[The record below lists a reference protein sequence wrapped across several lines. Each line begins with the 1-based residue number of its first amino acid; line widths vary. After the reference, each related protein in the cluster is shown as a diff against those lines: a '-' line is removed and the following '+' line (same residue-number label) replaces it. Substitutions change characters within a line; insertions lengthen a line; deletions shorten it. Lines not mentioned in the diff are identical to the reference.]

1 MPTISKGSNTAWM
14 LRQGGDAFGVMHH
27 FYVMDDEDLS
37 SEAEVAAFLIAT
49 ESKDLDL
56 AKYILDAWM
65 AILIENAVPYDGE
78 EPEIESA
85 IASAL
90 STLPYSFQYPLPTTE
105 LIKIHRECN
114 QYDNVGVLYDFI
126 DDIRSERPS
135 LSKRIKDSLNQ
146 QFCRAR
152 YGGQYNTRRGNKE
165 LWFRISSTGYNW
177 INDIYIWTADHY
189 RGLGAQTITICR
201 DYESDY
207 GDSEDNEE
215 YFYTARD
222 GAVYRNMP
230 IIEFLAEE
238 HDTRPVFDSR
248 DLGYAPNPYDLFNE
262 GYTRE
267 ECDTILGSKFLDLEA
282 ATDDMV
288 IKEKEVRCV
297 SEVRANLIQQYPT
310 RTQIRLNNMCNKI
323 KEMFPEFTNVDI
335 IEINPREN
343 RSGNMVASEVVFY
356 CKSDIEDI
364 DDLKVS
370 IILNRG
376 IKDATVGDVV
386 RKFRIEYNDF
396 KKFKEI
402 EV

>member
-1 MPTISKGSNTAWM
+1 MPNTAWM

-49 ESKDLDL
+49 ESKDQDL

-65 AILIENAVPYDGE
+65 AMLIENEVPYDGE
-78 EPEIESA
+78 GVEIEDA
-85 IASAL
+85 IEKAIKV
-90 STLPYSFQYPLPTTE
+90 LPYSFQYPLSATE

-114 QYDNVGVLYDFI
+114 QYDNVGALYDFV
-126 DDIRSERPS
+126 DDVRTERAS

-146 QFCRAR
+146 QFCRSR
-152 YGGQYNTRRGNKE
+152 YGGQYNTARGNRE

-177 INDIYIWTADHY
+177 VNDIYIWTADHY
-189 RGLGAQTITICR
+189 KGLGATSITICR

-207 GDSEDNEE
+207 GEDEGHSE

-222 GAVYRNMP
+222 GSVYRNMP

-238 HDTRPVFDSR
+238 HDTRPVFDSSE
-248 DLGYAPNPYDLFNE
+248 LGYSPNYYDLARDS
-262 GYTRE
+262 YTRD
-267 ECDTILGSKFLDLEA
+267 ECATILGSKFLDLEA
-282 ATDDMV
+282 STENMV
-288 IKEKEVRCV
+288 IKEKEIRCV
-297 SEVRANLIQQYPT
+297 SEIRANLIQQYPT

-323 KEMFPEFTNVDI
+323 KEMFTELNSVDI

-343 RSGNMVASEVVFY
+343 RAGKMVASEVVFY
-356 CKSDIEDI
+356 CESDIPELDG
-364 DDLKVS
+364 LKVS

-376 IKDATVGDVV
+376 IKDTTVGDVV
-386 RKFRIEYNDF
+386 RHFRIEYNDY
-396 KKFKEI
+396 KKFKGV

>member
-1 MPTISKGSNTAWM
+1 MTTISKGSKTAWM

-85 IASAL
+85 IESTL
-90 STLPYSFQYPLPTTE
+90 STLPYSFQYPLSTTE

-114 QYDNVGVLYDFI
+114 QYDNVGALYDFI
-126 DDIRSERPS
+126 DDIRSERSS

-146 QFCRAR
+146 QFCRSR

-207 GDSEDNEE
+207 GDSEGNEE

-238 HDTRPVFDSR
+238 HDTRPVFDSL

-323 KEMFPEFTNVDI
+323 KEMFPEFTSVDI

-343 RSGNMVASEVVFY
+343 RSGNRVASEVIFY
-356 CKSDIEDI
+356 CTSDIEDL
-364 DDLKVS
+364 DGLKVS

-396 KKFKEI
+396 KKFKGI
-402 EV
+402 GV

>member
-1 MPTISKGSNTAWM
+1 MSNTAWM

-49 ESKDLDL
+49 ESKDQDL

-65 AILIENAVPYDGE
+65 AILIENIVPYDGE

-85 IASAL
+85 IESAL
-90 STLPYSFQYPLPTTE
+90 STLPYSFQYPLSTTE
-105 LIKIHRECN
+105 LIEIHRECN
-114 QYDNVGVLYDFI
+114 QYDNVGSLYDFV
-126 DDIRSERPS
+126 DDVRSERTS

-146 QFCRAR
+146 QFCRSR
-152 YGGQYNTRRGNKE
+152 YGGQYNTARGNRE

-177 INDIYIWTADHY
+177 VNDIYIWTADHY
-189 RGLGAQTITICR
+189 KGLGATSITICR

-207 GDSEDNEE
+207 GEDEGHSE

-222 GAVYRNMP
+222 GSVYRNMP
-230 IIEFLAEE
+230 IMEFLAEE
-238 HDTRPVFDSR
+238 HDTRPVFDSSE
-248 DLGYAPNPYDLFNE
+248 LGYSPNYYDLARD
-262 GYTRE
+262 GYTRD

-282 ATDDMV
+282 STENMV
-288 IKEKEVRCV
+288 IKEKEIRCV
-297 SEVRANLIQQYPT
+297 SEIRANLIQQYPT

-323 KEMFPEFTNVDI
+323 KEMFPELNSVDI

-343 RSGNMVASEVVFY
+343 RAGKMVASEVVFY
-356 CKSDIEDI
+356 CESDIPELDG
-364 DDLKVS
+364 LKVS

-376 IKDATVGDVV
+376 IKDTTVGDVV
-386 RKFRIEYNDF
+386 RHFRIEYNDY
-396 KKFKEI
+396 KKFKGV

>member
-1 MPTISKGSNTAWM
+1 MKHTAWM

-85 IASAL
+85 IESAL
-90 STLPYSFQYPLPTTE
+90 STLPYSFQYPLSTTE

-114 QYDNVGVLYDFI
+114 QYDNVGALYDFV
-126 DDIRSERPS
+126 DDVRSERSS

-335 IEINPREN
+335 VEINPREN

-396 KKFKEI
+396 KKFKEM

>member
-1 MPTISKGSNTAWM
+1 MPNTAWM

-49 ESKDLDL
+49 ESKDQDL

-65 AILIENAVPYDGE
+65 AMLIENEVPYDGE
-78 EPEIESA
+78 GVEIEDA
-85 IASAL
+85 IEKAIKV
-90 STLPYSFQYPLPTTE
+90 LPYSFQYPLSATE

-114 QYDNVGVLYDFI
+114 QYDNVGALYDFV
-126 DDIRSERPS
+126 DDVRTERAS

-146 QFCRAR
+146 QFCRSR
-152 YGGQYNTRRGNKE
+152 YGGQYNTARGNRE

-177 INDIYIWTADHY
+177 VNDIYIWTADHY
-189 RGLGAQTITICR
+189 KGLGATSITICR

-207 GDSEDNEE
+207 GEDEGHSE

-222 GAVYRNMP
+222 GSVYRNMP

-238 HDTRPVFDSR
+238 HDTRPVFDSSE
-248 DLGYAPNPYDLFNE
+248 LGYSPNYYDLARDS
-262 GYTRE
+262 YTRD
-267 ECDTILGSKFLDLEA
+267 ECATILGSKFLDLEA
-282 ATDDMV
+282 STENMV
-288 IKEKEVRCV
+288 IKEKEIRCV
-297 SEVRANLIQQYPT
+297 SEIRANLIQQYPT

-323 KEMFPEFTNVDI
+323 KEMFPELNSVDI

-343 RSGNMVASEVVFY
+343 RAGKMVASEVVFY
-356 CKSDIEDI
+356 CESDIPELDG
-364 DDLKVS
+364 LKVS

-376 IKDATVGDVV
+376 IKDTTVGDVV
-386 RKFRIEYNDF
+386 RHFRIEYNDY
-396 KKFKEI
+396 KKFKGV

>member
-1 MPTISKGSNTAWM
+1 MKHTAWM

-37 SEAEVAAFLIAT
+37 SEAEVSAFLIAT

-65 AILIENAVPYDGE
+65 AMLIENIVPYDGE

-90 STLPYSFQYPLPTTE
+90 STLPYSFQYPLSTTE

-114 QYDNVGVLYDFI
+114 QYDNVGALYDFI
-126 DDIRSERPS
+126 DDIRSERAS

-146 QFCRAR
+146 QFCRSR
-152 YGGQYNTRRGNKE
+152 YGGQYNTQRGNKE

-189 RGLGAQTITICR
+189 RGLGAQTITVCR

-207 GDSEDNEE
+207 GDSEGHEE

-238 HDTRPVFDSR
+238 HDTRPVFNANE
-248 DLGYAPNPYDLFNE
+248 LGYTPNPYDLFND

-282 ATDDMV
+282 ATDVMV

-335 IEINPREN
+335 VEINPREN

-396 KKFKEI
+396 KKFKEM

>member
-1 MPTISKGSNTAWM
+1 MATISKGSKTAWM

-90 STLPYSFQYPLPTTE
+90 STLPYSFQYPLSTTE

-114 QYDNVGVLYDFI
+114 QYDNVGALYDFI
-126 DDIRSERPS
+126 DDIRSERAS

-146 QFCRAR
+146 QFCRSR

-207 GDSEDNEE
+207 GDSEGHEE

-238 HDTRPVFDSR
+238 HDTRPVFNGNE
-248 DLGYAPNPYDLFNE
+248 LGYAPNPYDLFND

-267 ECDTILGSKFLDLEA
+267 ECDTILGSNFLDLEA
-282 ATDDMV
+282 ATDTMI

-323 KEMFPEFTNVDI
+323 KEMFPEFTSVDI

-343 RSGNMVASEVVFY
+343 RSGNRVASEVIFY
-356 CKSDIEDI
+356 CTSDIEDL
-364 DDLKVS
+364 DGLKVS
-370 IILNRG
+370 IVLNRG

-396 KKFKEI
+396 KKFKGI

>member
-37 SEAEVAAFLIAT
+37 SEAEVSAFLIAT

-65 AILIENAVPYDGE
+65 AMLIENIVPYDGE

-90 STLPYSFQYPLPTTE
+90 STLPYSFQYPLSTTE

-114 QYDNVGVLYDFI
+114 QYDNVGALYDFI
-126 DDIRSERPS
+126 DDIRSERAS

-146 QFCRAR
+146 QFCRSR
-152 YGGQYNTRRGNKE
+152 YGGQYNTQRGNKE

-189 RGLGAQTITICR
+189 RGLGAQTITVCR

-207 GDSEDNEE
+207 GDSEGHEE

-238 HDTRPVFDSR
+238 HDTRPVFNANE
-248 DLGYAPNPYDLFNE
+248 LGYTPNPYDLFND

-323 KEMFPEFTNVDI
+323 KEMFPEFTSVDI

-343 RSGNMVASEVVFY
+343 RSGNRVASEVIFY
-356 CKSDIEDI
+356 CTSDIEDL
-364 DDLKVS
+364 DGLKVS

-396 KKFKEI
+396 KKFKGI

>member
-1 MPTISKGSNTAWM
+1 MATISKGSKTAWM

-37 SEAEVAAFLIAT
+37 SEAEVSAFLIAT

-78 EPEIESA
+78 GPEIESA
-85 IASAL
+85 ISSAL
-90 STLPYSFQYPLPTTE
+90 STLPYSFQYPLSTTD

-114 QYDNVGVLYDFI
+114 QYDNVGALYDFI

-207 GDSEDNEE
+207 GDSEGNTE

-267 ECDTILGSKFLDLEA
+267 ECDTILGSRFLDLEA

-356 CKSDIEDI
+356 CTSDIEDL
-364 DDLKVS
+364 DGLKVS

-396 KKFKEI
+396 KKFKGI

>member
-1 MPTISKGSNTAWM
+1 MPNTAWM

-49 ESKDLDL
+49 ESKDQDL

-65 AILIENAVPYDGE
+65 AMLIENEVPFDGE
-78 EPEIESA
+78 EAEIEDA
-85 IASAL
+85 IEKAIKV
-90 STLPYSFQYPLPTTE
+90 LPYSFQYPLSATE

-114 QYDNVGVLYDFI
+114 QYDNVGTLYDFV
-126 DDIRSERPS
+126 DDVRTKRAS

-146 QFCRAR
+146 QFCRSR
-152 YGGQYNTRRGNKE
+152 YGGQYNTTRGNRE

-177 INDIYIWTADHY
+177 VNDIYIWTADHY
-189 RGLGAQTITICR
+189 KGLGATSITICR

-207 GDSEDNEE
+207 GEDEGHFE

-222 GAVYRNMP
+222 GSVYRNMP

-238 HDTRPVFDSR
+238 HDTRPVFDSSE
-248 DLGYAPNPYDLFNE
+248 LGYSPNYHDLARD

-282 ATDDMV
+282 STENMI
-288 IKEKEVRCV
+288 IKEKEIRCV
-297 SEVRANLIQQYPT
+297 SEIRANLIQQYPT
-310 RTQIRLNNMCNKI
+310 RTQIRLNQMCSKI
-323 KEMFPEFTNVDI
+323 KGQFPELTSVDI

-343 RSGNMVASEVVFY
+343 RAGKMVASEVVFY
-356 CKSDIEDI
+356 CESEIPELDG
-364 DDLKVS
+364 LKVS

-376 IKDATVGDVV
+376 IKDTTVGDVV
-386 RKFRIEYNDF
+386 RHFRIEYNDY
-396 KKFKEI
+396 KKFKGV

>member
-1 MPTISKGSNTAWM
+1 MPNTAWM
-14 LRQGGDAFGVMHH
+14 LRQGGDAFRVMHH

-37 SEAEVAAFLIAT
+37 SEAEVAAFIIAT
-49 ESKDLDL
+49 ESKDQDL

-65 AILIENAVPYDGE
+65 AMLIENKVPYDGE
-78 EPEIESA
+78 ETQIETA
-85 IASAL
+85 IEEVVHM
-90 STLPYSFQYPLPTTE
+90 LPYSFQYPLSVTE

-114 QYDNVGVLYDFI
+114 QYDNVGALYDFV
-126 DDIRSERPS
+126 DDVRSERSS
-135 LSKRIKDSLNQ
+135 LSRRIKDSLNQ

-152 YGGQYNTRRGNKE
+152 YGGQYNTKPGNKE

-177 INDIYIWTADHY
+177 VNDIYIWTADHY
-189 RGLGAQTITICR
+189 RGLGATSITICR
-201 DYESDY
+201 DYESDH
-207 GDSEDNEE
+207 GDEEGHPE

-238 HDTRPVFDSR
+238 HDTRPIFDSNK
-248 DLGYAPNPYDLFNE
+248 LGYSPNYYDLARD

-267 ECDTILGSKFLDLEA
+267 ECDTILGSGFLDLEA
-282 ATDDMV
+282 STESMV
-288 IKEKEVRCV
+288 IKEREVRCV

-310 RTQIRLNNMCNKI
+310 RTQIRLNNMCNQI
-323 KEMFPEFTNVDI
+323 KQQFPELNSVDI

-343 RSGNMVASEVVFY
+343 RSGKMVASEVVFY
-356 CKSDIEDI
+356 CTSDIEELDG
-364 DDLKVS
+364 LKVS

-376 IKDATVGDVV
+376 IKDTTVGDVV
-386 RKFRIEYNDF
+386 RHFRIEYNDY
-396 KKFKEI
+396 KKFKGV

>member
-1 MPTISKGSNTAWM
+1 MPTISKGSKTAWM

-37 SEAEVAAFLIAT
+37 SEAEVASFLIAT

-85 IASAL
+85 IESAL
-90 STLPYSFQYPLPTTE
+90 STLPYSFQYPLSTTE
-105 LIKIHRECN
+105 LINIHRECN
-114 QYDNVGVLYDFI
+114 QYDNVGSLYDFV
-126 DDIRSERPS
+126 DDVRSERTS

-146 QFCRAR
+146 QFCRSR

-207 GDSEDNEE
+207 GDSEGNAE
-215 YFYTARD
+215 YFYIARD

-248 DLGYAPNPYDLFNE
+248 DLGYAPNPYDLFNQ